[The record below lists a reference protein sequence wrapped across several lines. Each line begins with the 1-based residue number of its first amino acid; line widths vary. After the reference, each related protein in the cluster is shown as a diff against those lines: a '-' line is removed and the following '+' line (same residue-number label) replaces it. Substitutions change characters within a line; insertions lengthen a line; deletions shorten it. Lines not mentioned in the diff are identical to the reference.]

1 MRNLMLVPF
10 FFIMLLGCDDIDDM
24 KGMFEKQEIV
34 QSAIKEKYGWQT
46 QVGFNMNNGILT
58 QVTVIFDAN
67 EVRNEKVSKLEVIT
81 KDVISTSFK
90 STPRAIYIQISSTPN
105 EKL

>member
-1 MRNLMLVPF
+1 MLVPF
-10 FFIMLLGCDDIDDM
+10 FFIMLLGCDAIDDM

-46 QVGFNMNNGILT
+46 QVGFNMNNGVLT

>member
-1 MRNLMLVPF
+1 MLVS
-10 FFIMLLGCDDIDDM
+10 CDAIDDM

-34 QSAIKEKYGWQT
+34 QSFIKEKYGWQT
-46 QVGFNMNNGILT
+46 QVGFNMNNGVLT
-58 QVTVIFDAN
+58 QVTVVFDAN
-67 EVRNEKVSKLEVIT
+67 EVRNEKVSKLETIT

-90 STPRAIYIQISSTPN
+90 STPRAIFIQISTTPN

>member
-1 MRNLMLVPF
+1 MRNLILAPF
-10 FFIMLLGCDDIDDM
+10 LFIMLVSCDAIDDM

-34 QSAIKEKYGWQT
+34 QSFIKEKYGWQT
-46 QVGFNMNNGILT
+46 QVGFNMNNGVLT
-58 QVTVIFDAN
+58 QVTVVFDAN
-67 EVRNEKVSKLEVIT
+67 EVRNEKVSKLETIT

-90 STPRAIYIQISSTPN
+90 STPRAIFIQISTTPN